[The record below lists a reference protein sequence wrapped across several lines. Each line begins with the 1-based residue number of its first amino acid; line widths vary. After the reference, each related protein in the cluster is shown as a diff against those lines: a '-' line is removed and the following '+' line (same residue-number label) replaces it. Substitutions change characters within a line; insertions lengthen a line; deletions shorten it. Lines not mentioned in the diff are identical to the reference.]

1 MRSARFMYRSIF
13 IGTLFYN
20 EEFNRGIFRYRLTSE
35 MIDDSG
41 LKPEALIR
49 ILEDIRSDID
59 DENFDFDNYIHP
71 DFSYVEEVLKF
82 ERSRSNEF
90 FSKIIY

>member
-59 DENFDFDNYIHP
+59 DENFDFYNYIASWNK
-71 DFSYVEEVLKF
+71 DFFFEE
-82 ERSRSNEF
+82 SN
-90 FSKIIY
+90 